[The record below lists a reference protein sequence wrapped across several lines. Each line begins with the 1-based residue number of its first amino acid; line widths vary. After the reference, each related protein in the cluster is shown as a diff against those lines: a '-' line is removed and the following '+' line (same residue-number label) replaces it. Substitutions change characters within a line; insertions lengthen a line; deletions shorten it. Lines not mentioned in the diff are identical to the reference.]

1 MSTRRATETPAELLA
16 RLVSF
21 DTTSY
26 RSNLDIVS
34 FIEDYLH
41 GHGVASRR
49 IVSDDGQKSSLY
61 ATIGPD
67 G

>member
-49 IVSDDGQKSSLY
+49 IVSDDG
-61 ATIGPD
+61 
-67 G
+67 